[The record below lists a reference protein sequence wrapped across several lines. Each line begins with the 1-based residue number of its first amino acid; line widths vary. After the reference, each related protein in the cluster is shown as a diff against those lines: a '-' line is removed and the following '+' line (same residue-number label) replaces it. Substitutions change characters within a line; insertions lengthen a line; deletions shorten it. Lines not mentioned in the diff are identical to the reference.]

1 MVQGEEFASLLQ
13 VVALEKC
20 LRSCAFGSVVWIRF
34 FCAGKFHH
42 HPQDLEVVYLVLVKN
57 TFIHVED
64 PRPTGGGPR
73 MQPDMGEKNLLVD
86 DWLENSTILI
96 THELGS
102 SFSLTVPKDDRR
114 F

>member
-1 MVQGEEFASLLQ
+1 
-13 VVALEKC
+13 
-20 LRSCAFGSVVWIRF
+20 
-34 FCAGKFHH
+34 
-42 HPQDLEVVYLVLVKN
+42 
-57 TFIHVED
+57 
-64 PRPTGGGPR
+64 